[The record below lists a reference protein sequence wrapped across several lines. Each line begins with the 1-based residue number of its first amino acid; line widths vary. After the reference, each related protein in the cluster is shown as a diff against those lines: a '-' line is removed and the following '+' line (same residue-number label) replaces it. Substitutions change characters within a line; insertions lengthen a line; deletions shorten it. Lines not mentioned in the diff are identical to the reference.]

1 MKTYREKSDR
11 DSFSIPS
18 AWTSA
23 PTLPAPTHA
32 SLLMQQ
38 VEALEAAKRRAAA
51 SYTRMV
57 AHPMPQDMA
66 QTTRDE
72 QEVLCARVA
81 VLNALLEQTAEHSPL
96 CLEATG
102 RERPRVC
109 VTYDRLRCDGELELG
124 PMQSTMAWV
133 VRDAEDPVTQLMS
146 CPDDHPPASVVNGL
160 LDLIRKSAP
169 KKDILQGLHSALT
182 LPPPERL
189 VLKSLRG
196 VNAPEH
202 DGHARVYEG
211 LGESASGPVPPLYR
225 VIWGALDL
233 HVLEGWQNPSTNA
246 AIRLSILD
254 AAHQAARE
262 AQRTKA
268 PLWSNVAYL
277 QVRIYHGEECH
288 RLSLRP
294 FWDSES
300 CTVSHIQFRQ
310 SVFDESGPERGLLNL
325 SQDPTTIHSIPMGTI
340 LPLQAYVCLG
350 AHRKNRLN
358 EAQLN
363 YVHAQGLLAHRFDVR
378 LLPDPGLLL
387 QTPSGKMVPA
397 KATRVSGDKLDVMA
411 SSYHIADQVYTTIS
425 VVQYPP
431 FGTQFERSE
440 KTGIQHKSVQNKERS
455 RLAMENSEAPEW
467 GDDSAWDDSV
477 MIPEYDYE
485 DASDEEDYQPV
496 HTNNHGTSSRRDF
509 KPTAK
514 RQTQNILYLQ
524 ERPRI
529 YDKYDGP
536 KKKRW
541 YTGSLEFGQF
551 FFVDGVYGDPFD
563 LKNRI
568 ILFDFDQDD
577 PRFLDMERE
586 AKRICVNLRKTH
598 GDIWDPELSF
608 YGNVFLGKKTALAQ
622 HGNSGMYLATTIGRE
637 WSLRWSAVIKDE
649 IELRQSM
656 GKVRPDGKN
665 DDGQDYNHDA
675 AIFASGGWGHGNSN
689 NFWYCANPDIWQT
702 ILAGTT
708 YASDYQQWS
717 ARKVNNFKLT
727 GDIPQA
733 LMSRL
738 EALSPPATF
747 LEKDQLPLP
756 LTRLSARTAGKDP
769 AVDQLKSRITALE
782 GRLDRGRQEENTQF
796 LLCKVLE
803 KLEAVEEV

>member
-431 FGTQFERSE
+431 FGTQFEGGR
-440 KTGIQHKSVQNKERS
+440 KSKRAQGAGV
-455 RLAMENSEAPEW
+455 LAVPRTWLGPDKW
-467 GDDSAWDDSV
+467 GD
-477 MIPEYDYE
+477 E
-485 DASDEEDYQPV
+485 ASEDEEPSGNSDLDPSAPTFV
-496 HTNNHGTSSRRDF
+496 VSEWNRGNRPAPGPDRTS
-509 KPTAK
+509 
-514 RQTQNILYLQ
+514 LEYLAD
-524 ERPRI
+524 RPAHDGPCI
-529 YDKYDGP
+529 GKGWTWNEPLCLNEHFFIDGIGGSPYDKSF
-536 KKKRW
+536 R
-541 YTGSLEFGQF
+541 F
-551 FFVDGVYGDPFD
+551 
-563 LKNRI
+563 
-568 ILFDFDQDD
+568 ILFEMD
-577 PRFLDMERE
+577 
-586 AKRICVNLRKTH
+586 NGLRYKQVQQELKKIKAALYKEFAGT
-598 GDIWDPELSF
+598 DEWDTSLSF
-608 YGNVFLGKKTALAQ
+608 YTNIDENQNIHDVWNVQWRKFLRDNYAEVLEDVDSKGTSLSFWYA
-622 HGNSGMYLATTIGRE
+622 NNPRS
-637 WSLRWSAVIKDE
+637 WSLLFYKPEEKVIAQKY
-649 IELRQSM
+649 IQHQ
-656 GKVRPDGKN
+656 K
-665 DDGQDYNHDA
+665 
-675 AIFASGGWGHGNSN
+675 
-689 NFWYCANPDIWQT
+689 
-702 ILAGTT
+702 
-708 YASDYQQWS
+708 
-717 ARKVNNFKLT
+717 
-727 GDIPQA
+727 A
-733 LMSRL
+733 LMEYWRANKHLNVRMGDRL
-738 EALSPPATF
+738 PRSLACTRRPKNNTPLAN
-747 LEKDQLPLP
+747 DQLPLP
-756 LTRLSARTAGKDP
+756 QTLLSARSRSGSDP
-769 AVDQLKSRITALE
+769 AVAQLQSRISALE
-782 GRLDRGRQEENTQF
+782 SRLSRVRQEENTQH
-796 LLCKVLE
+796 LLEQVLE
-803 KLEAVEEV
+803 RLDTPHVD

>member
-431 FGTQFERSE
+431 FGTQFEKASDPQ
-440 KTGIQHKSVQNKERS
+440 KTCEAKTALRTRTERRPRNHARHQLS
-455 RLAMENSEAPEW
+455 TQESSNLNP
-467 GDDSAWDDSV
+467 DSAQFTVGDWNKGGRSLPREDRNYQEYLQARDTNMEAFKGKAWTWDEDLCLGEHFFIDGIYGS
-477 MIPEYDYE
+477 PYE
-485 DASDEEDYQPV
+485 PQY
-496 HTNNHGTSSRRDF
+496 RF
-509 KPTAK
+509 
-514 RQTQNILYLQ
+514 ILYEIDNGNRYQQVKEKLADIKSILYQ
-524 ERPRI
+524 
-529 YDKYDGP
+529 KYDNQG
-536 KKKRW
+536 
-541 YTGSLEFGQF
+541 
-551 FFVDGVYGDPFD
+551 
-563 LKNRI
+563 
-568 ILFDFDQDD
+568 
-577 PRFLDMERE
+577 
-586 AKRICVNLRKTH
+586 
-598 GDIWDPELSF
+598 WDPTLSF
-608 YGNVFLGKKTALAQ
+608 YGNIDTNEDIHDTWNTEWTKFLRDHYSEVLTDGHDEENVSVAFWFAEAA
-622 HGNSGMYLATTIGRE
+622 GNWDRIFYKA
-637 WSLRWSAVIKDE
+637 DE
-649 IELRQSM
+649 RRVSNKYKAHQQELLDYWRDKGHLSRQM
-656 GKVRPDGKN
+656 N
-665 DDGQDYNHDA
+665 D
-675 AIFASGGWGHGNSN
+675 
-689 NFWYCANPDIWQT
+689 
-702 ILAGTT
+702 
-708 YASDYQQWS
+708 
-717 ARKVNNFKLT
+717 RKVL
-727 GDIPQA
+727 
-733 LMSRL
+733 LL
-738 EALSPPATF
+738 PARTQTYH
-747 LEKDQLPLP
+747 LKTNADQLPLP

-769 AVDQLKSRITALE
+769 GVDQLKSRITALE
-782 GRLDRGRQEENTQF
+782 GRLDRARQEENTQF